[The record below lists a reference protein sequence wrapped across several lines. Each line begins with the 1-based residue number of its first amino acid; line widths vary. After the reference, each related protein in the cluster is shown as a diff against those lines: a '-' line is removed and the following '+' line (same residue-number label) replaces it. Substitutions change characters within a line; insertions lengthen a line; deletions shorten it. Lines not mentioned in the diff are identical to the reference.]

1 MMRSHKTRP
10 AAPRKAKAL
19 SSAVAPQKAPGRK
32 KASVAS
38 ASPARVE
45 KKGPK
50 LPKARP
56 KLVRDS
62 FTMPESDFGLIEMLK
77 ARALVAQRAAKKSE
91 LLRAGLQVLAAL
103 EVQALV
109 AALEKLEPVKT
120 GRPKKRH

>member
-1 MMRSHKTRP
+1 MMRSRKTRPPAPRKSKALSRP
-10 AAPRKAKAL
+10 AAPREAT
-19 SSAVAPQKAPGRK
+19 SRK
-32 KASVAS
+32 KAAS
-38 ASPARVE
+38 ARPARVE

-50 LPKARP
+50 LSKARP

>member
-1 MMRSHKTRP
+1 MRSSKTR
-10 AAPRKAKAL
+10 ASAPRKSRAL
-19 SSAVAPQKAPGRK
+19 SAGPHKTTARK
-32 KASVAS
+32 KASA
-38 ASPARVE
+38 ATPRPATVE

-62 FTMPESDFGLIEMLK
+62 FTMPESDFGLIETLK
-77 ARALVAQRAAKKSE
+77 ARALGVQRAAKKSE
-91 LLRAGLQVLAAL
+91 LLRAGLQALAEL
-103 EVQALV
+103 EAQALV